1 MCGIVGLLLKD
12 RGASPNLG
20 RLLLPMFNCMGDRG
34 PDSAGLAVFQSAQSQ
49 PAPSQSAH
57 SPSATTR
64 RFNLF
69 AHDSGYD
76 WSRLVDRFRQARDP
90 QAGMEPLDRHAVLLS
105 TTQPGDVKAWLAGY
119 DQALH
124 LLSVGR
130 SIDVYKDEGHP
141 CEIAE
146 RYHFASLAGSH
157 CVGHTRMA
165 TESAVSPAHAH
176 PFTAG
181 EDFCLVHNGSLSN
194 PYMLRRKL
202 EAQGLTFETDND
214 TEAACRF
221 IEWRLRLGD
230 TIHQALE
237 AAFAE
242 LDGFYTLLIATAGS
256 MTLVR
261 DAFACK
267 PAVVAETD
275 DYVAISSEFRSL
287 AHLPGVADANIFEP
301 LPEEIYTWNV

>member
-1 MCGIVGLLLKD
+1 MCGIVGLLIKNKRERRD
-12 RGASPNLG
+12 LG
-20 RLLLPMFNCMGDRG
+20 KLVTPMFDCMAERG
-34 PDSAGLAVFQSAQSQ
+34 PDSAGLAVFGAGVKGKQ
-49 PAPSQSAH
+49 
-57 SPSATTR
+57 R

-69 AHDSGYD
+69 VPDHQFD
-76 WSRLVDRFRQARDP
+76 WNQFLKSFRKQTGAQAEIEVADN
-90 QAGMEPLDRHAVLLS
+90 HAVLISDIDPAELRS
-105 TTQPGDVKAWLAGY
+105 WLAEC
-119 DQALH
+119 DPAPH

-130 SIDVYKDEGHP
+130 HIDVYKDMGHP
-141 CEIAE
+141 RDIAR
-146 RYHFASLAGSH
+146 RYGFPKMPGSH

-202 EAQGLTFETDND
+202 EREGLQFETDND
-214 TEAACRF
+214 SEAACRF
-221 IEWRLRLGD
+221 IEWRMRQGQTLD
-230 TIHQALE
+230 EALHT
-237 AAFAE
+237 AFSE
-242 LDGFYTLLIATAGS
+242 LDGFYTLLIATDEQ

-287 AHLPGVADANIFEP
+287 AHLPDVENANIFEP
-301 LPEEIYTWNV
+301 LPEEIYSWKV

>member
-12 RGASPNLG
+12 RSAASTLG

-34 PDSAGLAVFQSAQSQ
+34 PDSAGLAVFQPPSSQS
-49 PAPSQSAH
+49 PSQ
-57 SPSATTR
+57 TGTR
-64 RFNLF
+64 RFNLYNPTG
-69 AHDSGYD
+69 GYD
-76 WSRLVDRFRQARDP
+76 WSRLVDCFRAERDAQAVL
-90 QAGMEPLDRHAVLLS
+90 EPLDRHAVLAS
-105 TTQPGDVKAWLAGY
+105 ATDPGEVKSWLASY

-141 CEIAE
+141 SEIAQ
-146 RYHFASLAGSH
+146 RYRFASLSGSH

-230 TIHQALE
+230 TIHQALQ

-275 DYVAISSEFRSL
+275 QYVAISSEFRSL
-287 AHLPGVADANIFEP
+287 AHLPGVAEANIFEP

>member
-1 MCGIVGLLLKD
+1 MCGIVGLLLKNPSD
-12 RGASPNLG
+12 HASLG
-20 RLLLPMFNCMGDRG
+20 RLMTPMMDCMAERG
-34 PDSAGLAVFQSAQSQ
+34 PDSAGLAVYS
-49 PAPSQSAH
+49 
-57 SPSATTR
+57 SPVAAGLR
-64 RFNLF
+64 RYNLF
-69 AHDSGYD
+69 LPDRQFDWQSLLVKFQEQTGAKGEIKPLENHAILISGI
-76 WSRLVDRFRQARDP
+76 
-90 QAGMEPLDRHAVLLS
+90 EPAALR
-105 TTQPGDVKAWLAGY
+105 AWLAEC
-119 DQALH
+119 DPAPH

-130 SIDVYKDEGHP
+130 RLDIYKDEGHP
-141 CEIAE
+141 ADIAR
-146 RYHFASLAGSH
+146 RYHFDQFTGTH

-202 EAQGLTFETDND
+202 ESQGLSFETDND

-221 IEWRLRLGD
+221 IQWRMQEGQNLD
-230 TIHQALE
+230 EALHT
-237 AAFAE
+237 AFIE
-242 LDGFYTLLIATAGS
+242 LDGFYTLLIATADQ

-275 DYVAISSEFRSL
+275 QYVAISSEFRSL
-287 AHLPGVADANIFEP
+287 AHLPGVENANIFEP
-301 LPEEIYTWNV
+301 LPEEIYSWKVC

>member
-12 RGASPNLG
+12 RTTSPSLG
-20 RLLLPMFNCMGDRG
+20 ELLLPMFDCMGDRG
-34 PDSAGLAVFQSAQSQ
+34 PDSAGLAVFQ
-49 PAPSQSAH
+49 PAP
-57 SPSATTR
+57 TTSGR

-69 AHDSGYD
+69 SPTSGYD
-76 WSRLVDRFRQARDP
+76 WPTLAGRFRADQDVNAQLVPLEKHAILSSSADP
-90 QAGMEPLDRHAVLLS
+90 AQLRS
-105 TTQPGDVKAWLAGY
+105 WLAKY
-119 DQALH
+119 DPALH

-146 RYHFASLAGSH
+146 RYHFASLSGSH
-157 CVGHTRMA
+157 CIGHTRMA

-275 DYVAISSEFRSL
+275 QYVAISSEFRSL

>member
-12 RGASPNLG
+12 RSASSSLG
-20 RLLLPMFNCMGDRG
+20 ELVVPMFDCMGDRG
-34 PDSAGLAVFQSAQSQ
+34 PDSAGLAVFQPPPLPES
-49 PAPSQSAH
+49 
-57 SPSATTR
+57 R
-64 RFNLF
+64 RFNLY
-69 AHDSGYD
+69 ASDRNYA
-76 WSRLVDRFRQARDP
+76 WSALADRFHQELDP
-90 QAGMEPLDRHAVLLS
+90 RAAIEPLERHAVLS
-105 TTQPGDVKAWLAGY
+105 SAADAAHVKSWLTAH
-119 DQALH
+119 DPSLH

-141 CEIAE
+141 REIAE
-146 RYHFASLAGSH
+146 RYGFIKLSGSH

-230 TIHQALE
+230 TTHQALE

-242 LDGFYTLLIATAGS
+242 LDGFYTLLIATASG
-256 MTLVR
+256 MT
-261 DAFACK
+261 
-267 PAVVAETD
+267 
-275 DYVAISSEFRSL
+275 
-287 AHLPGVADANIFEP
+287 
-301 LPEEIYTWNV
+301 

>member
-12 RGASPNLG
+12 RGASASLG
-20 RLLLPMFNCMGDRG
+20 EMVVPMFDCMGDRG
-34 PDSAGLAVFQSAQSQ
+34 PDSAGLAVF
-49 PAPSQSAH
+49 
-57 SPSATTR
+57 SPDLAANR
-64 RFNLF
+64 RFNLY
-69 AHDSGYD
+69 ASDRDYA
-76 WSRLVDRFRQARDP
+76 WSALAEQFRVAIDP
-90 QAGMEPLDRHAVLLS
+90 QARLEPLERHAILS
-105 TTQPGDVKAWLAGY
+105 SSAEPAQVKTWLAAH
-119 DQALH
+119 DASLH

-141 CEIAE
+141 REIAE
-146 RYHFASLAGSH
+146 RYGFARLSGSH

-202 EAQGLTFETDND
+202 EAQGLSFETDND

-230 TIHQALE
+230 TTHQALE

-275 DYVAISSEFRSL
+275 AYVAISSEFRSL
-287 AHLPGVADANIFEP
+287 AHLPGIAEANIFEP

>member
-12 RGASPNLG
+12 RAASPSLG

-34 PDSAGLAVFQSAQSQ
+34 PDSAGLAVFQPHSAQS
-49 PAPSQSAH
+49 
-57 SPSATTR
+57 R

-69 AHDSGYD
+69 TPASGYD
-76 WSRLVDRFRQARDP
+76 WSRLVDRFRADRDR
-90 QAGMEPLDRHAVLLS
+90 QAGIEPLDRHAVVTS
-105 TTQPGDVKAWLAGY
+105 TVEPSAVKSWLAAY
-119 DQALH
+119 DHGLH

-146 RYHFASLAGSH
+146 RYHFASLSGSH

-202 EAQGLTFETDND
+202 EAQGLSFETDND

-242 LDGFYTLLIATAGS
+242 LDGFYTLLIATAES

-275 DYVAISSEFRSL
+275 EYVAISSEFRSL
-287 AHLPGVADANIFEP
+287 AHLPGVAEANIFEP
-301 LPEEIYTWNV
+301 LPEEIYTWSV